1 MNTEMEALHKKKTWE
16 LVSLLIRKKPMGC
29 KWVYAVKYR
38 TDGSIQRYKARLV
51 AKGFTKTYEI
61 DYSETFAPVA
71 KMNTI
76 RVILSLATNYGWEL
90 QQFDVKNAFLHGKLE
105 EKI

>member
-38 TDGSIQRYKARLV
+38 TDGSI
-51 AKGFTKTYEI
+51 
-61 DYSETFAPVA
+61 
-71 KMNTI
+71 
-76 RVILSLATNYGWEL
+76 
-90 QQFDVKNAFLHGKLE
+90 
-105 EKI
+105 